1 MAYNT
6 GGGSEPT
13 ELWQPGAP
21 TLANW
26 TPINIGSGSTEV
38 NAIVTQNGTK
48 SCSINFTGGSE
59 LYLGGWSLTAPTPP
73 YKVLFG
79 FNYATVW
86 DSTGK
91 LFDIAFGWTDG
102 AGNYV
107 YFDINS
113 SSVYSNISNN
123 PTPLS
128 VGSLQIFSSATA
140 LNYFIIEDD
149 GTNVS
154 IGFSADGVNFV
165 TYWTEVKSGG
175 TLTNYDDIAFLVGC
189 TSYPTPQSISG
200 VAENIN
206 FFLFDP
212 NAASR
217 QPLAPGY

>member
-6 GGGSEPT
+6 GGGSGPT

-59 LYLGGWSLTAPTPP
+59 LYLGGWSIAAPTPP

-86 DSTGK
+86 DSTGT

-113 SSVYSNISNN
+113 SAVYSNISNN

-128 VGSLQIFSSATA
+128 VGSLDYIDFVTA
-140 LNYFIIEDD
+140 VYYFIIEDD

-165 TYWTEVKSGG
+165 KYWTQVKSGG
-175 TLTNYDDIAFLVGC
+175 TLTNYDDIVFMVGC
-189 TSYPTPQSISG
+189 TSSSTPQSISG
-200 VAENIN
+200 VAGNIN